1 MDHVKKPSE
10 RVFHAMLYELCATL
24 MLVPL
29 AAWIMGKS
37 LGQMGGL
44 SLMMAGGAM
53 LCNML
58 FNALF
63 ERAERRWKLRRTVR
77 VRAMHALLF
86 EGTLVVL
93 LVPLAAWWLSV
104 SYWQALLL
112 DLGFSCSSCPT
123 PTCSTGATTR
133 PGRHGYAAG
142 RY

>member
-44 SLMMAGGAM
+44 SLMMAGVAM

-63 ERAERRWKLRRTVR
+63 ERAERRWKLRRTMR
-77 VRAMHALLF
+77 VRSRRPAVN
-86 EGTLVVL
+86 GR
-93 LVPLAAWWLSV
+93 WS
-104 SYWQALLL
+104 
-112 DLGFSCSSCPT
+112 PT
-123 PTCSTGATTR
+123 SGAR
-133 PGRHGYAAG
+133 CRA
-142 RY
+142 